1 MTIAGSE
8 LGATGQTQWHNG
20 ARIPGPLRFLPGVY
34 LAPNAPSKAVTKT
47 FKQEAMPPPTGTST
61 TMVASDMKWSLAGTG
76 RNFGVGDVK
85 QGELANCPLAAL
97 LAAHAHTESGR
108 KLIGTWV
115 SEKAGAIE
123 TDLAAIAGKLAEVPP
138 GKIIRSNRYFAVQ
151 LGGQAF
157 DVSPVLYTDESRD
170 PSPIY
175 MSSPDSALWPCM
187 IEKAFAIKVG
197 TYDDLDDDS
206 KWTVN
211 RIWETVT
218 GVAPGGFAV
227 VKGTPQSKIV
237 EAAKHASSIPT
248 LAASRDDATEVTSHH
263 GFAVLGMSKGNIN
276 LYDPSAARTLSISI
290 DEFRSS
296 FQAIFFTAQ

>member
-1 MTIAGSE
+1 MTITGSE
-8 LGATGQTQWHNG
+8 HGLSAPTQWHNG
-20 ARIPGPLRFLPGVY
+20 ARLPGPLQFVPGVY
-34 LAPNAPSKAVTKT
+34 LAPNAPSKAVTKP

-76 RNFGVGDVK
+76 SDFGFKDVK

-97 LAAHAHTESGR
+97 LAAHAHTDSGR
-108 KLIGTWV
+108 KLIGKWV

-123 TDLAAIAGKLAEVPP
+123 TDLAAIAGKLADVPP

-157 DVSPVLYTDESRD
+157 DVSPVLYTDEARD

-197 TYDDLDDDS
+197 TYDDLDDDT

-211 RIWETVT
+211 KIWETVT
-218 GVAPGGFAV
+218 GVAPGGFSVASN
-227 VKGTPQSKIV
+227 TPQSKIV
-237 EAAKHASSIPT
+237 EAAKLASSVPT
-248 LAASRDDATEVTSHH
+248 LAASRDDATDVTSHH
-263 GFAVLGMSKGNIN
+263 GFAVLGMSKGNLN

-290 DEFRSS
+290 DKFRGS